1 MPLDFN
7 KHAQKG
13 NEFLNQLAKELGGKS
28 NKAKAGKRLRSV
40 FKALRNHLTLEE
52 NFQLLSQLPM
62 ALKALYVDAWMPSRK
77 PEIGRKKIDF
87 VEEVLRYEDKNL
99 WLRAED
105 FEITVQEVR
114 AVFKTLKKHIS
125 QGEFKDIEA
134 VLPHP
139 LKKLLRESI
148 YQKNLSVKISTEK
161 LN

>member
-1 MPLDFN
+1 MPLNFN

-13 NEFLNQLAKELGGKS
+13 NEFLNQLTKELGEKS

-62 ALKALYVDAWMPSRK
+62 ALKALYVDAWIPSRK

-87 VEEVLRYEDKNL
+87 IEEVLRYEDKNL

-105 FEITVQEVR
+105 LEITIREVK

-134 VLPHP
+134 ILPHP

-148 YQKNLSVKISTEK
+148 YTKKLTVQLIPQK
-161 LN
+161 